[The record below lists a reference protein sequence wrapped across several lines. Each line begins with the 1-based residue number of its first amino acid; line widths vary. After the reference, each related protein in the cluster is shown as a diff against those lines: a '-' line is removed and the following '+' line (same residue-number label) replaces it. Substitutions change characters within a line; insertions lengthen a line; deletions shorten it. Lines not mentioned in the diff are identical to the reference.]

1 MSCSRGTRCCCHH
14 RTSGIQS
21 SEEDGQQASCTSRSA
36 RFFRRSQYPLRR
48 RANALARVDAGR
60 IVLRLDC
67 AVPTDLGSPG
77 ACSNDGANSRRWDH
91 AQCWSRRAL
100 GRVSNCR
107 CAFRAPRRRSR
118 IGTSRGPL
126 RSVASDLCR
135 NGGRLGFIPRL
146 PRTANKRVHERDRL
160 SRRNCRRRAGVHL
173 RSGFGS
179 PARPPRASRRR
190 T

>member
-1 MSCSRGTRCCCHH
+1 MSYSRPTRGCCHH

-36 RFFRRSQYPLRR
+36 RFTRRGHYPLRR
-48 RANALARVDAGR
+48 RTDTLARMDAGR
-60 IVLRLDC
+60 IVLRLDR
-67 AVPTDLGSPG
+67 AVPTDLGPGG
-77 ACSNDGANSRRWDH
+77 ACSDDGAGSRHRDH
-91 AQCWSRRAL
+91 AQCRSRRAL

-126 RSVASDLCR
+126 RFVASDLCR
-135 NGGRLGFIPRL
+135 NGGRLGLIPRL
-146 PRTANKRVHERDRL
+146 PRTANKRVHERDRF
-160 SRRNCRRRAGVHL
+160 SRRNCRRRASVHCG
-173 RSGFGS
+173 SGFRS
-179 PARPPRASRRR
+179 PARPPRAGRR